1 MAYENLKSAIK
12 QAIKQNGN
20 QEITGSIMQSVLLSV
35 VDNIHEAIDEVSS
48 IGHFAKRGGIVNIS
62 TNYNSINT
70 TEVLTLAQA
79 IAKVPSEDRVL
90 GFQGKFLTENGWVT
104 YQFNGD
110 SISNWNNQDYWSP
123 ILDSNNLLSGLGG
136 DAKHTISQIGISRA
150 ILQSQGL
157 DGSRYTGSAFYAY
170 SEAIKF
176 IAFLP
181 KEGEE
186 DHEFSI
192 YALTTHGSAS
202 LEAPSTSSINLW
214 ILDDTLSK
222 AAGSEVNAAQ
232 YAIVGGDNILDKI
245 QFIKQSGNHGTL
257 YAIVDWNPIYNY
269 KNSNGLYVPVIW
281 STNFS
286 NPTTVKVQKVS
297 KDDPRIVNWNLAV
310 RQEDIVNE
318 FGVDTTKIL
327 DQKTISSLFGVGN
340 GLSFYYNE
348 RANLELK
355 AMRII
360 KKLYFSSFESE
371 PKEMGIGVLGSNGGD
386 NFWFGLGYL
395 DGTSE
400 SQEWITTDFIPV
412 NSLPKGVESFY
423 VEKAGFGKMY
433 VEIDFD
439 AYRELGDTVW
449 SWSTIICKVTNILS
463 ADDKIWEALRPST
476 LISELTSS
484 ELRLDSTNLELSTRA
499 GSGYINNSN
508 GNIVT
513 GIWNYFVYKC
523 DPSDTIEVRI
533 NISGGAIG
541 SNTCATYAIYNSI
554 DDISSDTLI
563 SKGPKWDAEA
573 TSFYQRI
580 NIPST
585 AKCIVFC
592 AQRISNLAVIRR
604 STSILRDYTSTLKN
618 SKYVLNNLNGSF
630 INEDLKQA
638 IVDARLILDD
648 ESKHLEFWSGSHSFK
663 KNEEESY
670 TSPQRLWGCCQATG
684 SYMNWY
690 WMYPSGSYVPWN
702 SSFSFTRGEGKTIK
716 DGIEYFVKS
725 VTLDGYSAKL
735 HFVINWAYVPNE
747 IGVFT
752 GNYLDNSII
761 STPHD
766 GIIQNLLFTS
776 DIELTSPTQFSDM
789 TKLNFGVD
797 GDSITAGNQWSYYVT
812 QYLGFANHHNVGVG
826 SATWACKKQ
835 SFGDVTY
842 QTQEYDAEDFAGISS
857 GWESTTDPVE
867 IQKRCNNCAK
877 VHVQKFIDE
886 VTKGTYP
893 EPDVFAFA
901 MGTNDSDKTAADG
914 AIATGTNYPSGDM
927 LFTLAGAMKWCIQKI
942 HETYP
947 NCKIFILLPIQ
958 RYTGGNENN
967 LQKIEIMKNIA
978 KAFSVE
984 VIDMYSN
991 CGISSMLE
999 TGTGPYLRD
1008 GLHPNTAGQKLM
1020 GKYAA
1025 SQIRNYIY

>member
-1 MAYENLKSAIK
+1 MADRIQQRRDTAARWAEYNPILLEGEMGIVTDNPNQYKIGDGVHAWNSLPLRGY
-12 QAIKQNGN
+12 NGN
-20 QEITGSIMQSVLLSV
+20 VLNTMGNDTNAVMSQ
-35 VDNIHEAIDEVSS
+35 A
-48 IGHFAKRGGIVNIS
+48 AS
-62 TNYNSINT
+62 TM
-70 TEVLTLAQA
+70 
-79 IAKVPSEDRVL
+79 
-90 GFQGKFLTENGWVT
+90 
-104 YQFNGD
+104 
-110 SISNWNNQDYWSP
+110 
-123 ILDSNNLLSGLGG
+123 
-136 DAKHTISQIGISRA
+136 
-150 ILQSQGL
+150 SQGL
-157 DGSRYTGSAFYAY
+157 SSGLKERSVNSVHVKEYYES
-170 SEAIKF
+170 IKF
-176 IAFLP
+176 IAVVP
-181 KEGEE
+181 KEGYEE
-186 DHEFSI
+186 DDFSI
-192 YALTTHGSAS
+192 YTYTSRGQNAGDT
-202 LEAPSTSSINLW
+202 PSMSELNLW
-214 ILDDTLSK
+214 ILEDTLTKSQAK
-222 AAGSEVNAAQ
+222 EVNAAK
-232 YAIVGGDNILDKI
+232 YAITGDETMLNCL
-245 QFIKQSGNHGTL
+245 QFIKVVGPYCTL
-257 YAIVDWNPIYNY
+257 YAIIDWNPVYNY
-269 KNSNGLYVPVIW
+269 KNNAGLYAPLVW
-281 STNFS
+281 GTSWS
-286 NPTTVKVQKVS
+286 NPSSIMVQKIKS
-297 KDDPRIVNWNLAV
+297 DDPRIVNWNNLAV
-310 RQEDIVNE
+310 RAEDLVNE

-340 GLSFYYNE
+340 GLSFYYNK
-348 RANLELK
+348 RASLELK

-371 PKEMGIGVLGSNGGD
+371 PKEMGIGVLGSNGDDGTD
-386 NFWFGLGYL
+386 FWFGIGYL
-395 DGTSE
+395 DGTSAN
-400 SQEWITTDFIPV
+400 QKWITLDYIPLD
-412 NSLPKGVESFY
+412 SLPDGVESFY
-423 VEKAGFGKMY
+423 VEKVGFGKMY
-433 VEIDFD
+433 VEIDFA
-439 AYRELGDTVW
+439 AYKELGNAIW
-449 SWSTIICKVTNILS
+449 SWSTPICKVTNILS

-484 ELRLDSTNLELSTRA
+484 ELRLDSVNFELSIQS
-499 GSGYINNSN
+499 GFGYISSSN
-508 GNIVT
+508 GNIIT
-513 GIWNYFVYKC
+513 GLWNYFVYKC
-523 DPSDTIEVRI
+523 NPSDVIEVRI
-533 NISGGAIG
+533 NIQGSAIG
-541 SNTCATYAIYNSI
+541 SNVCATYAIYNST

-563 SKGPKWDAEA
+563 SKGPQWDAEA
-573 TSFYQRI
+573 TSLYQRI
-580 NIPST
+580 TIPSG

-592 AQRISNLAVIRR
+592 AQRISDLTVIRK
-604 STSILRDYTSTLKN
+604 STSTLKDYTSTLKK
-618 SKYVLNNLNGSF
+618 SKCVLNNLNGSF
-630 INEDLKQA
+630 INEDLRQA

-648 ESKHLEFWSGSHSFK
+648 ESKHLEFWSGSHSFER
-663 KNEEESY
+663 NEESY

-690 WMYPSGSYVPWN
+690 WMYPSGSYIPWN

-747 IGVFT
+747 SAVFV

-776 DIELTSPTQFSDM
+776 DLELMSPTQFSDM

-835 SFGDVTY
+835 NLGDVTY

-901 MGTNDSDKTAADG
+901 MGTNDSDKTAADD

-958 RYTGGNENN
+958 RYAGGNENN

-1008 GLHPNTAGQKLM
+1008 GLHPNVDGQKLM

-1025 SQIRNYIY
+1025 SRIREYIY

>member
-1 MAYENLKSAIK
+1 MGKIKKILENELVGGT
-12 QAIKQNGN
+12 Q
-20 QEITGSIMQSVLLSV
+20 TTDVYPVTSVKAV
-35 VDNIHEAIDEVSS
+35 YDENNERLDH
-48 IGHFAKRGGIVNIS
+48 ILNRRGTVNIS
-62 TNYNSINT
+62 TNYNDDHIA
-70 TEVLTLAQA
+70 EVLTLAQA

-90 GFQGKFLTENGWVT
+90 GFQGKFLTEDGWVT

-192 YALTTHGSAS
+192 YALSTHSNSS

-222 AAGSEVNAAQ
+222 AAGSEVNAAK

-257 YAIVDWNPIYNY
+257 YAIVDWNPVYNY
-269 KNSNGLYVPVIW
+269 KNSDGLYVPVIW
-281 STNFS
+281 GTNFS
-286 NPTTVKVQKVS
+286 NPATVKVQKVS
-297 KDDPRIVNWNLAV
+297 KDDPRIVNWNNLAV
-310 RQEDIVNE
+310 RAEDLVNE

-348 RANLELK
+348 RAGFELK

-386 NFWFGLGYL
+386 GTNFWFGIGYL
-395 DGTSE
+395 DGTSAN
-400 SQEWITTDFIPV
+400 QKWITLDYIPLD
-412 NSLPKGVESFY
+412 SLPDGVESFY
-423 VEKAGFGKMY
+423 VEKVGFGKMY
-433 VEIDFD
+433 VEIDFA
-439 AYRELGDTVW
+439 AYKELGNTVW
-449 SWSTIICKVTNILS
+449 SWSTPICKVTNILS
-463 ADDKIWEALRPST
+463 VDDMIWDSLNPSI
-476 LISELTSS
+476 LISNLESS
-484 ELRLDSTNLELSTRA
+484 NLRLDSTNLELSTQA

-533 NISGGAIG
+533 NISRSAIG
-541 SNTCATYAIYNSI
+541 SNVCATYAIYNSI

-563 SKGPKWDAEA
+563 SKGPQWDAGA
-573 TSFYQRI
+573 TSLYQRI
-580 NIPST
+580 TIPSG

-592 AQRISNLAVIRR
+592 AQRISSLTVIRK
-604 STSILRDYTSTLKN
+604 STSTLKDYTSTLKN

-630 INEDLKQA
+630 INEDLRQA

-648 ESKHLEFWSGSHSFK
+648 ESKHLEFWSGSHSFER
-663 KNEEESY
+663 EEQSY
-670 TSPQRLWGCCQATG
+670 TSPQKLWGCCQATG
-684 SYMNWY
+684 NYMNWY
-690 WMYPSGSYVPWN
+690 WMYPSGSYIPWN

-716 DGIEYFVKS
+716 DGIEYFIKD

-747 IGVFT
+747 SAVFA

-776 DIELTSPTQFSDM
+776 DLELMSPTQFSDM

-835 SFGDVTY
+835 TLGDVTY
-842 QTQEYDAEDFAGISS
+842 QTQEYDAEDFAGISL
-857 GWESTTDPVE
+857 GWENTTDPVE

-958 RYTGGNENN
+958 RYAGGNEDN

>member
-1 MAYENLKSAIK
+1 MGKIKKILENELIGGT
-12 QAIKQNGN
+12 QN
-20 QEITGSIMQSVLLSV
+20 TDVYPVTSVKAV
-35 VDNIHEAIDEVSS
+35 YDENNERLDH
-48 IGHFAKRGGIVNIS
+48 ILNRRGTVNIS
-62 TNYNSINT
+62 TNYNNDHIA
-70 TEVLTLAQA
+70 EVLTLAQA

-90 GFQGKFLTENGWVT
+90 GFQGKFLTEDGWVT

-110 SISNWNNQDYWSP
+110 SISNWDNQGYWSP

-192 YALTTHGSAS
+192 YALSTHSNSS

-222 AAGSEVNAAQ
+222 AAGSEVNAAK
-232 YAIVGGDNILDKI
+232 YDIVGGDNILDKI

-269 KNSNGLYVPVIW
+269 KNSDGLYVPIVW
-281 STNFS
+281 GTNFS
-286 NPTTVKVQKVS
+286 NPATVKVQKVS
-297 KDDPRIVNWNLAV
+297 KDDPRIVNWNNLAV
-310 RQEDIVNE
+310 RAEDLVNE

-348 RANLELK
+348 RAGSELK

-371 PKEMGIGVLGSNGGD
+371 PKEMGIGVLGSNGGT
-386 NFWFGLGYL
+386 NFWFGICYL
-395 DGTSE
+395 DGTSK
-400 SQEWITTDFIPV
+400 SQEWITIDLIPV

-439 AYRELGDTVW
+439 AYRELGGAVW
-449 SWSTIICKVTNILS
+449 SWSTPICKVTNILS
-463 ADDKIWEALRPST
+463 VDDMIWDSLNPSI
-476 LISELTSS
+476 LISNLSS
-484 ELRLDSTNLELSTRA
+484 NMRLDSTNLELSTQA

-533 NISGGAIG
+533 NICGTIG
-541 SNTCATYAIYNSI
+541 SNVCATYAIYNSI

-563 SKGPKWDAEA
+563 SKGPQWDADA

-580 NIPST
+580 SIPST

-592 AQRISNLAVIRR
+592 AQKISNLTVIRR
-604 STSILRDYTSTLKN
+604 STSTLKDYTSTLKK
-618 SKYVLNNLNGSF
+618 SKCVLNNLNGSF
-630 INEDLKQA
+630 INEDLRQA

-648 ESKHLEFWSGSHSFK
+648 ESKHLEFWSGSHSFERDEK
-663 KNEEESY
+663 SY

-684 SYMNWY
+684 SYMNWF
-690 WMYPSGSYVPWN
+690 WMYPSGGYVPWN
-702 SSFSFTRGEGKTIK
+702 PSFKFTRGEGKIIK

-725 VTLDGYSAKL
+725 VTLDGYNAKL

-747 IGVFT
+747 RAIFE

-776 DIELTSPTQFSDM
+776 GLELMSPTQFSDM

-812 QYLGFANHHNVGVG
+812 QYLGFASHHNVGVG

-835 SFGDVTY
+835 SLGDVTY

-857 GWESTTDPVE
+857 GLESTTDPVE

-893 EPDVFAFA
+893 KPDVFAFA
-901 MGTNDSDKTAADG
+901 MGTNDSDKTAADD

-942 HETYP
+942 HKTYP

-999 TGTGPYLRD
+999 TGTGPYLKD
-1008 GLHPNTAGQKLM
+1008 GLHPNTDGQKLM

-1025 SQIRNYIY
+1025 AQIRNYIY

>member
-1 MAYENLKSAIK
+1 MGKIKKILENELV
-12 QAIKQNGN
+12 GG
-20 QEITGSIMQSVLLSV
+20 TQSTDVYPVTSV
-35 VDNIHEAIDEVSS
+35 KAVYDENNERLDH
-48 IGHFAKRGGIVNIS
+48 ILNRRGTVNIS
-62 TNYNSINT
+62 TNYNDDHIA
-70 TEVLTLAQA
+70 EVLTLAQA
-79 IAKVPSEDRVL
+79 IAKVPSKDRVL

-110 SISNWNNQDYWSP
+110 SISNWNDQDYWSP

-192 YALTTHGSAS
+192 YALSTHSGSS

-222 AAGSEVNAAQ
+222 ATGSEVGAAK
-232 YAIVGGDNILDKI
+232 YIIVGGDNILDKI

-269 KNSNGLYVPVIW
+269 KNSNGLYTPVIW
-281 STNFS
+281 GTDFS

-297 KDDPRIVNWNLAV
+297 KDDPRIVNWNNLAV
-310 RQEDIVNE
+310 RAEDLVNE

-348 RANLELK
+348 RASLELK

-371 PKEMGIGVLGSNGGD
+371 PKEMGIGVLGSNAGSGTE
-386 NFWFGLGYL
+386 FWFGICYL
-395 DGTSE
+395 DGTSAT
-400 SQEWITTDFIPV
+400 QKWITTDLIPV
-412 NSLPKGVESFY
+412 DSLPNGVESFY

-433 VEIDFD
+433 VEIDFA
-439 AYRELGDTVW
+439 AYKELGSTIW
-449 SWSTIICKVTNILS
+449 SWNTPICKVTNVLS
-463 ADDKIWEALRPST
+463 ADDEIWNSLTPTT
-476 LISELTSS
+476 LISSLTNS
-484 ELRLDSTNLELSTRA
+484 ELRLNSVSPELSIQA
-499 GSGYINNSN
+499 GSGYIDYNN

-513 GIWNYFVYKC
+513 GLWNYFVYEC
-523 DPSDTIEVRI
+523 NPSDTVEIRI
-533 NISGGAIG
+533 DVYGGAIG
-541 SNTCATYAIYNSI
+541 TNVCSVYAIYNSV
-554 DDISSDTLI
+554 DDISSNTLV
-563 SKGPKWDAEA
+563 SKGPQWNAKA
-573 TSFYQRI
+573 TTFYQRI
-580 NIPST
+580 SIPST

-592 AQRISNLAVIRR
+592 AQRVKNLTVIRR
-604 STSILRDYTSTLKN
+604 STSTLRDYTSTLKN
-618 SKYVLNNLNGSF
+618 SKYVLNNLNGRF

-638 IVDARLILDD
+638 VVDARLILDD

-663 KNEEESY
+663 KNEESY
-670 TSPQRLWGCCQATG
+670 TSPQRLWGCCQAVG
-684 SYMNWY
+684 GYMNWY
-690 WMYPSGSYVPWN
+690 WMYPNGGYIPYN
-702 SSFSFTRGEGKTIK
+702 SSFSLARGEGKTIK

-725 VTLDGYSAKL
+725 VTLDNYSAKL
-735 HFVINWAYVPNE
+735 HIVINWMYVPNE
-747 IGVFT
+747 SNVFS

-766 GIIQNLLFTS
+766 GIIQNLLFIPEPET
-776 DIELTSPTQFSDM
+776 ISPTQFSDM

-812 QYLGFANHHNVGVG
+812 QYLGFATHHNVGVG

-835 SFGDVTY
+835 TLNNVTY
-842 QTQEYDAEDFAGISS
+842 QTQEYDDPDFAGISS
-857 GWESTTDPVE
+857 GWQSTTDPVE

-877 VHVQKFIDE
+877 VHIQKFIAE
-886 VTKGTYP
+886 VKEGTYP
-893 EPDVFAFA
+893 KPDIFAFA
-901 MGTNDSDKTAADG
+901 MGTNDSNKTSADAA
-914 AIATGTNYPSGDM
+914 ISTGTDYPSGDM
-927 LFTLAGAMKWCIQKI
+927 LFTLPGAMKWCIQKI

-947 NCKIFILLPIQ
+947 DCKIFILLPIQ

-967 LQKIEIMKNIA
+967 LQKIEIMKDIA

-999 TGTGPYLRD
+999 TGTGPYLSD